1 MKILSLETASEIC
14 SVAILEDNKVIKEL
28 HLENG
33 NTHSQNL
40 MPLIEQILNDTN
52 LSLKD
57 IDLYS
62 CDKGPGSFTGIRIG
76 ISTIKAFRDV
86 TLKPIIGISSLEA
99 LTYNVKSNTDFIC
112 SIIDAKNDNVYYGI
126 FKNDDEK
133 TKIGEFNFNHINNLL
148 QYLKTEKFLNK
159 KIFFVGNGSIVY
171 KNMIE
176 FELNTNAQF
185 FQDSSCNKL
194 NAINVGIASFNTF
207 NKNKSDFSNIT
218 PLYLKKSSAE
228 LTLEEKNESTN

>member
-14 SVAILEDNKVIKEL
+14 SVALLEDNKVIKEL
-28 HLENG
+28 HLGNG

-99 LTYNVKSNTDFIC
+99 LTYNVKNDTDFIC
-112 SIIDAKNDNVYYGI
+112 SMIDAKNDNVYYGI
-126 FKNDDEK
+126 FKNNDEK
-133 TKIGEFNFNHINNLL
+133 TKIGEFNFSNITNLL

-176 FELNTNAQF
+176 FELNNNAQF